1 MPLRT
6 LAAAFLRGASRSA
19 APAAAPSAPAP
30 ATKASATAS
39 LIALGHTGQ
48 PVWSPR
54 DYAAFARE
62 GYARNPIVY
71 RAVRMIGE
79 AAASVPIR
87 LFEAGAELH
96 EHPLLGLLARP
107 NAAACGPD
115 MLEDWYG
122 YLLIAGNA
130 YMEAV
135 SVGGVPRELHV
146 LRPDRMKIVPGGD
159 GWPEAYDYT
168 ANGLSTRFRQSPEDG
183 IRPIL
188 HMALFNPSN
197 DYYGMSPIEAAGSAI
212 DLHNAA
218 SAWNKALLDNAARPS
233 GALVYAANSG
243 HLPEEQFAR
252 LKAELESNYQGA
264 ANAGRPMLLEGG
276 LDWKMMSLSPQE
288 MDFIEAKH
296 AAARE
301 IALALGVPPMLLG
314 IPGDNTYANYAEAN
328 RVLWRQTVLPL
339 ATRTLKALG
348 GWLGPQFGEGLELRP
363 ALDKV
368 DALAGERAALWD
380 RVSHADFLTVDEK
393 RAAVGYGP
401 LGAES

>member
-6 LAAAFLRGASRSA
+6 LAAAFLRGTSRPAAPVAATSASA
-19 APAAAPSAPAP
+19 ASQQ
-30 ATKASATAS
+30 KASATAS
-39 LIALGHTGQ
+39 LFAVHHTGQ

-71 RAVRMIGE
+71 RAVRMISE
-79 AAASVPIR
+79 AASSVPLR
-87 LFEAGAELH
+87 LFEAGAEVSD
-96 EHPLLGLLARP
+96 HPLLCLLAQP

-135 SVGGVPRELHV
+135 SVGGEVRELHV
-146 LRPDRMKIVPGGD
+146 LRPDRMKIVPGTD
-159 GWPEAYDYT
+159 GWPEAYEYS
-168 ANGLSTRFRQSPEDG
+168 ANGLTTRFRQMPEEG
-183 IRPIL
+183 VRPIL

-197 DYYGMSPIEAAGSAI
+197 DYYGMSPIEAASTAI

-218 SAWNKALLDNAARPS
+218 SNWNKALLDNAARPS
-233 GALVYAANSG
+233 GALVYASG
-243 HLPEEQFAR
+243 GHMTEEQFAR
-252 LKAELESNYQGA
+252 LKAELESNYQGTL
-264 ANAGRPMLLEGG
+264 NAGRPMLLEGG
-276 LDWKMMSLSPQE
+276 LDWKTMSLSPQE

-314 IPGDNTYANYAEAN
+314 IPGDNSYANYAEAN
-328 RVLWRQTVLPL
+328 RVFWRQTVLPL
-339 ATRTLKALG
+339 ATRTAKALT
-348 GWLGPQFGEGLELRP
+348 GWLGPQFGERLDLRP
-363 ALDKV
+363 ALDRV
-368 DALAGERAALWD
+368 DALSGDRAALWD
-380 RVSHADFLTVDEK
+380 RMQRADFLSVDEK

-401 LGAES
+401 LGAGE